1 MKCVKHIFYRPVGR
15 LQTSE
20 SACIPCDCHG
30 PGVLAASPETG
41 LTGDC
46 VDKQRQNS
54 SGWNGKRALLFKI
67 KNCLQKFI

>member
-1 MKCVKHIFYRPVGR
+1 MCKSYFYRPVGR

-46 VDKQRQNS
+46 VVNNDKTLPVGMVKDR
-54 SGWNGKRALLFKI
+54 
-67 KNCLQKFI
+67 

>member
-1 MKCVKHIFYRPVGR
+1 MCKSYFYRPVGR

-20 SACIPCDCHG
+20 SACVPCDCHG

-46 VDKQRQNS
+46 VVNNDKTLPVGMVKDR
-54 SGWNGKRALLFKI
+54 
-67 KNCLQKFI
+67 